1 MFSAIILA
9 AGLGSR
15 MNNIKKQ
22 FCEINGKIII
32 EFSVE
37 TFLKAGASEIVIAV
51 NSSRLSDM
59 QSFFKTNSKVK
70 LVAGGKTRQHSA
82 ENAFLVCSKTNS
94 LVLIHD
100 AARPFVQVEAVK
112 KLIEIA
118 RKTKAATLASFAT
131 DTIKLVKDQKVQKTL
146 NREEIALIQTP
157 QAFDMQLYQRAIDFS
172 KKNSKTFTDDC
183 QLVEK
188 LGVPVAVVENSKLN
202 FKITNPIDL
211 DLATLLASKF
221 KF

>member
-1 MFSAIILA
+1 M
-9 AGLGSR
+9 
-15 MNNIKKQ
+15 
-22 FCEINGKIII
+22 
-32 EFSVE
+32 
-37 TFLKAGASEIVIAV
+37 
-51 NSSRLSDM
+51 
-59 QSFFKTNSKVK
+59 
-70 LVAGGKTRQHSA
+70 
-82 ENAFLVCSKTNS
+82 
-94 LVLIHD
+94 
-100 AARPFVQVEAVK
+100 
-112 KLIEIA
+112 
-118 RKTKAATLASFAT
+118 ASFAT

-202 FKITNPIDL
+202 FKITNPLDL
-211 DLATLLASKF
+211 ELATLLASKF